1 MTKEETRE
9 FLHILNINFPN
20 AFQHLK
26 TQKDIQGIEHMWS
39 TGFKNQTVEQMLQ
52 ALTDYL
58 STGIDISTPSLG
70 KLFSDMKKM
79 VVKNIDLPQ
88 LNIDESWNKVLSL
101 AKCDY
106 AQSKKNYHTL
116 PVNVQKA
123 LGSPQALVD
132 IANSNPN
139 RNDYLRNDFIKKLRN
154 ILDEE
159 VTEYKAGKCDLKA
172 IAYNNGTID
181 GTIEGLPGWY
191 LETEQTP
198 PDKQLLLEIEQIKEN
213 LRNGQ

>member
-39 TGFKNQTVEQMLQ
+39 TGFKNQTLAQMSH
-52 ALTDYL
+52 ALMDYL
-58 STGIDISTPSLG
+58 STGIDVATPSLG
-70 KLFSDMKKM
+70 KLFGDMKKM
-79 VVKNIDLPQ
+79 IVSNIDIPQ
-88 LNIDESWNKVLSL
+88 LDVESCWEKVLSL

-106 AQSKKNYHTL
+106 NQSKQNFYTL
-116 PVNVQKA
+116 PINVQKA

-132 IANSNPN
+132 IAYSNPN

-154 ILDEE
+154 ILAEE
-159 VTEYKAGKCDLKA
+159 VTEYKAGKSDLKS

-181 GTIEGLPGWY
+181 GTIEGLPNWY
-191 LETEQTP
+191 ADTKQTEPTQE
-198 PDKQLLLEIEQIKEN
+198 LLLEVEEMKKGLGI
-213 LRNGQ
+213 

>member
-1 MTKEETRE
+1 MTQEETRE

-20 AFQHLK
+20 AFKHLK

-39 TGFKNQTVEQMLQ
+39 TGFKNQTLEQMLQ

-70 KLFSDMKKM
+70 KLFGDMKKM
-79 VVKNIDLPQ
+79 VVSQIDLPQ

-132 IANSNPN
+132 IANANPN
-139 RNDYLRNDFIKKLRN
+139 RNDYLRNDFAKKLQN
-154 ILDEE
+154 VLSEE
-159 VTEYKAGKCDLKA
+159 VKKYQAGHTDMKS
-172 IAYNNGTID
+172 IAYDNGTID
-181 GTIEGLPGWY
+181 GTIEGLPNWY
-191 LETEQTP
+191 ANTKQTEPTQE
-198 PDKQLLLEIEQIKEN
+198 LLLEIEQMKKEMG
-213 LRNGQ
+213 L

>member
-39 TGFKNQTVEQMLQ
+39 TGFKNQTLAQMLQ

-70 KLFSDMKKM
+70 KLFGDMKKM
-79 VVKNIDLPQ
+79 IVSNIDIPQ
-88 LNIDESWNKVLSL
+88 LDVESCWEKVLSL

-106 AQSKKNYHTL
+106 NQSKQNFYTL
-116 PVNVQKA
+116 PINVQKA

-132 IANSNPN
+132 IAYSNPN
-139 RNDYLRNDFIKKLRN
+139 RNDYLRNEFIKKLRN
-154 ILDEE
+154 ILAEE
-159 VTEYKAGKCDLKA
+159 VTEYKAGKSDLKA

-181 GTIEGLPGWY
+181 GTIEGLPNWY
-191 LETEQTP
+191 ADTKQTEPT
-198 PDKQLLLEIEQIKEN
+198 KELLLEIEQMKKEM
-213 LRNGQ
+213 GI

>member
-20 AFQHLK
+20 AFKHLK

-39 TGFKNQTVEQMLQ
+39 TGFKNQTLAQMLQ

-70 KLFSDMKKM
+70 KLFGDMKKM
-79 VVKNIDLPQ
+79 IVSNIDIPQ
-88 LNIDESWNKVLSL
+88 LDVESCWEKVLSL

-106 AQSKKNYHTL
+106 NQSKQNFYTL
-116 PVNVQKA
+116 PINVQKA

-132 IANSNPN
+132 IAYSNPN

-154 ILDEE
+154 ILAEE
-159 VTEYKAGKCDLKA
+159 VTEYKAGKSDLKS

-181 GTIEGLPGWY
+181 GTIEGLPNWY
-191 LETEQTP
+191 ADTKQTEPTQE
-198 PDKQLLLEIEQIKEN
+198 LLLEIEQMKKEM
-213 LRNGQ
+213 GI

>member
-39 TGFKNQTVEQMLQ
+39 TGFKNQTLEQMLQ

-70 KLFSDMKKM
+70 KLFGDMKKM
-79 VVKNIDLPQ
+79 IVSNIDIPQ
-88 LNIDESWNKVLSL
+88 LDVESCWEKVLSL

-106 AQSKKNYHTL
+106 NQSKQNFYTL
-116 PVNVQKA
+116 PINVQKA

-132 IANSNPN
+132 IAYSNPN

-154 ILDEE
+154 ILAEE
-159 VTEYKAGKCDLKA
+159 VTEYKAGKSDLKS

-181 GTIEGLPGWY
+181 GTIEGLPNWY
-191 LETEQTP
+191 ANTKQTEPTQE
-198 PDKQLLLEIEQIKEN
+198 LLLEIEQMKKEMG
-213 LRNGQ
+213 L

>member
-70 KLFSDMKKM
+70 KLFGDMKKM
-79 VVKNIDLPQ
+79 VVSQIDLPQ
-88 LNIDESWNKVLSL
+88 LNIDESWSKVLNL

-106 AQSKKNYHTL
+106 NQSKQNFYTL
-116 PVNVQKA
+116 PINVQKA

-132 IANSNPN
+132 IAYSNPN

-154 ILDEE
+154 ILAEE
-159 VTEYKAGKCDLKA
+159 VAEYKAGKSDLKA

-181 GTIEGLPGWY
+181 GTIEGLPNWY
-191 LETEQTP
+191 ADTKQTEPT
-198 PDKQLLLEIEQIKEN
+198 KELLLEVEKMKKEM
-213 LRNGQ
+213 GI

>member
-70 KLFSDMKKM
+70 KLFGDMKKM
-79 VVKNIDLPQ
+79 VVSQIDLPQ
-88 LNIDESWNKVLSL
+88 LNIDESWSKVLSL

-106 AQSKKNYHTL
+106 NQSKQNFYTL
-116 PVNVQKA
+116 PINVQKA

-132 IANSNPN
+132 IAYSNPN

-154 ILDEE
+154 ILAEE
-159 VTEYKAGKCDLKA
+159 VTEYKAGKSDLKA

-181 GTIEGLPGWY
+181 GTIEGLPNWY
-191 LETEQTP
+191 ADTKHTEPT
-198 PDKQLLLEIEQIKEN
+198 KELLLEVEKMKKEM
-213 LRNGQ
+213 GI

>member
-26 TQKDIQGIEHMWS
+26 TQKDRQGIEHMWS
-39 TGFKNQTVEQMLQ
+39 TGFKNQTLEQMLQ

-70 KLFSDMKKM
+70 KLFGDMKKM
-79 VVKNIDLPQ
+79 VVSQIDLPQ

-106 AQSKKNYHTL
+106 NQSKQNFYTL
-116 PVNVQKA
+116 PINVQKA

-132 IANSNPN
+132 IAYSNPN

-154 ILDEE
+154 ILAEE
-159 VTEYKAGKCDLKA
+159 VTEYKAGKSDLKA

-181 GTIEGLPGWY
+181 GTIEGLPNWY
-191 LETEQTP
+191 ADTKQTEPT
-198 PDKQLLLEIEQIKEN
+198 KELLLEIEQMKKEM
-213 LRNGQ
+213 GI

>member
-9 FLHILNINFPN
+9 FLHILNINFPD

-39 TGFKNQTVEQMLQ
+39 TGFKNQTLAQMLQ

-70 KLFSDMKKM
+70 KLFGDMKKM
-79 VVKNIDLPQ
+79 IVSNIDIPQ
-88 LNIDESWNKVLSL
+88 LDVESCWEKVLSL

-106 AQSKKNYHTL
+106 NQSKQNFYTL
-116 PVNVQKA
+116 PINVQKA

-132 IANSNPN
+132 IAYSNPN
-139 RNDYLRNDFIKKLRN
+139 RNDYLRNEFIKKLRN
-154 ILDEE
+154 ILAEE
-159 VTEYKAGKCDLKA
+159 VTEYKAGKSDLKA

-181 GTIEGLPGWY
+181 GTIEGLPNWY
-191 LETEQTP
+191 ADTKQTEPT
-198 PDKQLLLEIEQIKEN
+198 KELLLEIEQMKKEM
-213 LRNGQ
+213 GI

>member
-39 TGFKNQTVEQMLQ
+39 TGFKNQTLAQMLQ

-58 STGIDISTPSLG
+58 STGIDVATPSLG
-70 KLFSDMKKM
+70 KLFGDMKKM
-79 VVKNIDLPQ
+79 IVSNIDIPQ
-88 LNIDESWNKVLSL
+88 LDVESCWEKVLSL

-132 IANSNPN
+132 IAYSNPN

-154 ILDEE
+154 ILAEE
-159 VTEYKAGKCDLKA
+159 VTEYKAGKSDLKA

-181 GTIEGLPGWY
+181 GTIEGLPNWY
-191 LETEQTP
+191 ADTKQTEPTQE
-198 PDKQLLLEIEQIKEN
+198 LLLEVEEMKKGLGI
-213 LRNGQ
+213 

>member
-39 TGFKNQTVEQMLQ
+39 TGFKNQTLEQMLQ

-70 KLFSDMKKM
+70 KLFGDMKKM
-79 VVKNIDLPQ
+79 IVSNIDIPQ
-88 LNIDESWNKVLSL
+88 LDVESCWEKVLSL

-106 AQSKKNYHTL
+106 NQSKQNFYTL
-116 PVNVQKA
+116 PINVQKA

-132 IANSNPN
+132 IAYSNPN

-154 ILDEE
+154 ILAEE
-159 VTEYKAGKCDLKA
+159 VTEYKAGKSDLKA

-181 GTIEGLPGWY
+181 GTIEGLPNWY
-191 LETEQTP
+191 ANTKQTDP
-198 PDKQLLLEIEQIKEN
+198 TQELLLEIEQMKKEMG
-213 LRNGQ
+213 L

>member
-39 TGFKNQTVEQMLQ
+39 TGFKNQTLAQMLQ

-70 KLFSDMKKM
+70 KLFGDMKKM
-79 VVKNIDLPQ
+79 IVSNIDIPQ
-88 LNIDESWNKVLSL
+88 LDVESCWEKVLSL

-106 AQSKKNYHTL
+106 NQSKQNFYTL
-116 PVNVQKA
+116 PINVQKA

-132 IANSNPN
+132 IAYSNPN

-154 ILDEE
+154 ILADE
-159 VTEYKAGKCDLKA
+159 VTEYKAGKSDLKD

-181 GTIEGLPGWY
+181 GTIEGLPNWY
-191 LETEQTP
+191 AETKQTEP
-198 PDKQLLLEIEQIKEN
+198 TKELLLEIEQMKKGLGI
-213 LRNGQ
+213 

>member
-1 MTKEETRE
+1 MTEQETRE

-70 KLFSDMKKM
+70 KLFGDMKKM
-79 VVKNIDLPQ
+79 IVSNIDIPQ
-88 LNIDESWNKVLSL
+88 LDVESCWEKVLSL

-106 AQSKKNYHTL
+106 NQSKQNFYTL
-116 PVNVQKA
+116 PINVQKA

-132 IANSNPN
+132 IAYSNPN

-154 ILDEE
+154 ILAEE
-159 VTEYKAGKCDLKA
+159 VTEYKAGKSDLKA

-181 GTIEGLPGWY
+181 GTIEGLPNWY
-191 LETEQTP
+191 ADTKQTEPTQE
-198 PDKQLLLEIEQIKEN
+198 LLLEIEQMKKE
-213 LRNGQ
+213 LGI

>member
-70 KLFSDMKKM
+70 KLFGDMKKM
-79 VVKNIDLPQ
+79 VVSQIDLPQ
-88 LNIDESWNKVLSL
+88 LNIDESWSKVLSL

-106 AQSKKNYHTL
+106 NQSKQNFYTL
-116 PVNVQKA
+116 PINVQKA

-132 IANSNPN
+132 IAYSNPN

-154 ILDEE
+154 ILAEE
-159 VTEYKAGKCDLKA
+159 VTEYKAGKSDLKA

-181 GTIEGLPGWY
+181 GTIEGLPNWY
-191 LETEQTP
+191 ADTKQTEPT
-198 PDKQLLLEIEQIKEN
+198 KELLLEVEEMKKGLGI
-213 LRNGQ
+213 

>member
-39 TGFKNQTVEQMLQ
+39 TGFKNQTLAQMLQ

-70 KLFSDMKKM
+70 KLFGDMKKM
-79 VVKNIDLPQ
+79 IVSNIDIPQ
-88 LNIDESWNKVLSL
+88 LDVESCWEKVLSL

-106 AQSKKNYHTL
+106 NQSKQNFYTL
-116 PVNVQKA
+116 PINVQKA

-132 IANSNPN
+132 IAYSNPN
-139 RNDYLRNDFIKKLRN
+139 RNDYLRNEFIKKLRN
-154 ILDEE
+154 ILAEE
-159 VTEYKAGKCDLKA
+159 VTEYKAGKSDLKA

-181 GTIEGLPGWY
+181 GTIEGLPNWY
-191 LETEQTP
+191 AETKQTEP
-198 PDKQLLLEIEQIKEN
+198 TKELLLEIEQMKKEM
-213 LRNGQ
+213 GI

>member
-70 KLFSDMKKM
+70 KLFGDMKKM
-79 VVKNIDLPQ
+79 IVSNIDIPQ
-88 LNIDESWNKVLSL
+88 LDVESCWEKVLSL

-106 AQSKKNYHTL
+106 NQSKQHFYTL
-116 PVNVQKA
+116 PINVQKA

-132 IANSNPN
+132 IAYSNPN

-154 ILDEE
+154 ILAEE
-159 VTEYKAGKCDLKA
+159 FTEYKAGKSDLKA

-181 GTIEGLPGWY
+181 GTIEGLPNWY
-191 LETEQTP
+191 ADTKQTEPT
-198 PDKQLLLEIEQIKEN
+198 KELLLEIEQMKKEM
-213 LRNGQ
+213 GI

>member
-39 TGFKNQTVEQMLQ
+39 TGFKNQTLAQMLQ

-70 KLFSDMKKM
+70 KLFGDMKKM
-79 VVKNIDLPQ
+79 IVSNIDIPQ
-88 LNIDESWNKVLSL
+88 LDVESCWEKVLIL

-106 AQSKKNYHTL
+106 NQSKQNFYTL
-116 PVNVQKA
+116 PINVQKA
-123 LGSPQALVD
+123 LGSPQVLVD
-132 IANSNPN
+132 IAYSNPN

-154 ILDEE
+154 ILAEE
-159 VTEYKAGKCDLKA
+159 VTEYKAGKSDLKA

-181 GTIEGLPGWY
+181 GTIEGLPNWY
-191 LETEQTP
+191 ADKKQTEPT
-198 PDKQLLLEIEQIKEN
+198 KELLLEIEKMKKEM
-213 LRNGQ
+213 GI